1 MTLNQSQ
8 ERNYL
13 RILNLFPCNF
23 ASFELPF
30 IIWVPLIVFL
40 IIYVVP
46 YYYI

>member
-13 RILNLFPCNF
+13 RILNLFPLNF
-23 ASFELPF
+23 ASFELSF
-30 IIWVPLIVFL
+30 IIWLLLVVLLIV
-40 IIYVVP
+40 YVVP